1 MSLPIKR
8 FKLIQNFDF
17 RYSKGGFF
25 VLKKTNHGI
34 QRFLLKWIPAYA
46 GMTMLL
52 VSSFVRAELPTS
64 IADALKR
71 AGIPQSAVAVYVQAV
86 DSTAPSISHNA
97 AKSTNPASVM
107 KLVTTTAALD
117 LLTPAYRWKTEIYR
131 DGAVVSDKLNNG
143 VLQGNLVI
151 KGYGDPSFKAQEF
164 WRMLMS
170 LQQAGIKQ
178 INGDFIIDKT
188 VFAKSVGDRH
198 TFDDETWRAYNA
210 EPSAFLVNGRNTSFK
225 FLATENSVNVTQE
238 FELPEVQIVN
248 NMKFA
253 QGACGEWRSRFGYTV
268 KQKEACNNANCNKNS
283 AAVVTFNGT
292 FSPDCGERY
301 LELSVLD
308 DEQYALATFKKL
320 WSELGGK
327 FKGALK
333 IQATP
338 SSAVK
343 VLEQLSEPLGYV
355 ERDINK
361 WSNNLMAR
369 QLLLTLA
376 LEKQGLPATEAK
388 GAQVLK
394 DWMASKNI
402 DANELVIENGSG
414 LSRTERISAEHLGVL
429 LVSAYHS
436 AIMPEL
442 MASLPILALDGTV
455 KKRLNDSQAEGRAHL
470 KTGSLDGVCAIAG
483 YVLDAKNRRH
493 VMVMIVNHANAAASK
508 NAQDALIEWVYA
520 H

>member
-1 MSLPIKR
+1 MNRLFYK
-8 FKLIQNFDF
+8 
-17 RYSKGGFF
+17 
-25 VLKKTNHGI
+25 
-34 QRFLLKWIPAYA
+34 KWISVCTATAVMVISGYA
-46 GMTMLL
+46 A
-52 VSSFVRAELPTS
+52 AELPAPV
-64 IADALKR
+64 ADALKR
-71 AGIPQSAVAVYVQAV
+71 AGIAQSAVAVYVQAV
-86 DSTAPSISHNA
+86 DSTTPSINHNA

-117 LLTPAYRWKTEIYR
+117 LLTPAYRWKTEIYK
-131 DGAVVSDKLNNG
+131 DGSVNNG

-164 WRMLMS
+164 WRMLTS

-178 INGDFIIDKT
+178 INGDLIIDKT

-225 FLATENSVNVTQE
+225 FIATDVKVNVTQE
-238 FELPEVQIVN
+238 FELPEVQVIN
-248 NMKFA
+248 NMKLRG
-253 QGACGEWRSRFGYTV
+253 GACGEWRSNFGYTV
-268 KQKEACNNANCNKNS
+268 RMQANK
-283 AAVVTFNGT
+283 AIVTFSGT

-308 DEQYALATFKKL
+308 DEQYAFAIFKKL
-320 WSELGGK
+320 WIELGGK
-327 FKGALK
+327 FNGNLK

-355 ERDINK
+355 VRDINK

-376 LEKQGLPATEAK
+376 LEKQDSPATEAK
-388 GAQVLK
+388 GAQALK

-402 DANELVIENGSG
+402 DAKELVVENGSG
-414 LSRTERISAEHLGVL
+414 LSRSERISAEHLGAL
-429 LVSAYHS
+429 LAGAYNS
-436 AIMPEL
+436 PIMPEL
-442 MASLPILALDGTV
+442 VASLPILAMDGTI
-455 KKRLNDSQAEGRAHL
+455 KKRLVDSATRGRAHL
-470 KTGSLDGVCAIAG
+470 KTGSLDGVTAIAG

-508 NAQDALIEWVYA
+508 SAQDALIEWVYA